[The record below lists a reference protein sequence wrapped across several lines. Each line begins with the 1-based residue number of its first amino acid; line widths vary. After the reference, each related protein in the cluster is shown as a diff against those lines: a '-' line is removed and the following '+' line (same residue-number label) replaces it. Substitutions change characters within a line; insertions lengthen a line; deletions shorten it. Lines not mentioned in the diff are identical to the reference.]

1 VQGCRVAGTGMI
13 SSSSSSSSSS
23 SLSQAPSS
31 DLVSLALGFFHLLL
45 FFQNN
50 EVVVTGK

>member
-13 SSSSSSSSSS
+13 SSSSSSSSS